1 MRKAYKNLTIIKVP
15 RTRLILEAASN
26 KLNQNGFL
34 NILADEGS
42 SEQSVKVAS
51 KKLKG
56 RWYLRKSFWLVVN
69 IYKYTW
75 FRLRLFRADVL
86 NMSRSFVQV

>member
-1 MRKAYKNLTIIKVP
+1 VRKAYKNLTIIKVP

-51 KKLKG
+51 KTLKVSCG
-56 RWYLRKSFWLVVN
+56 
-69 IYKYTW
+69 
-75 FRLRLFRADVL
+75 
-86 NMSRSFVQV
+86 